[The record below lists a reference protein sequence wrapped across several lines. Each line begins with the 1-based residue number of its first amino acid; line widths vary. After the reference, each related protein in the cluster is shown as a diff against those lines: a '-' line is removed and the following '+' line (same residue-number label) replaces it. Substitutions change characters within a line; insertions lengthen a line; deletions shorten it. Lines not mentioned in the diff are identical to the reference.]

1 MLESLGAVGQVPR
14 EVKTVLDLTEQDFQT
29 LSNVTG
35 RIFEIG
41 VDRYDGCLSTVVSPN
56 SEFLMQDL
64 KGKHTWLN
72 ASSAKDLSKRVRHTL
87 SACSINPLRTSVCV
101 LISQSGNAYR
111 HVFIKEFSLCVD
123 CA

>member
-1 MLESLGAVGQVPR
+1 VPR
-14 EVKTVLDLTEQDFQT
+14 EVRTVLDLTQQDFQT

-41 VDRYDGCLSTVVSPN
+41 VDRSNGCLSTIVLPN
-56 SEFLMQDL
+56 SDFLKQDL

-72 ASSAKDLSKRVRHTL
+72 AFDAKDLSERVRHTL
-87 SACSINPLRTSVCV
+87 SACSINPLRPHQAV
-101 LISQSGNAYR
+101 NAYR
-111 HVFIKEFSLCVD
+111 HVFVKGFSLCVD